1 MAKRKNINGIPNNL
15 IQQYFSTLFYWNGGY
30 MADWIWSAS
39 TEKNI
44 SEIEIDI
51 LKKTV
56 SPNTIEIKQI
66 TTYLDRLKTTISKEL
81 TNNGFE
87 EDFIVSAKFD
97 IFISSTFKTQKLLT
111 CIATLIDKEQRIYK
125 SKTYTEKSYEETLTV
140 FKKSLTT
147 QIRNWIKQKLK
158 I

>member
-1 MAKRKNINGIPNNL
+1 MSKRKNINGIPNNL

-39 TEKNI
+39 TEKNV

-51 LKKTV
+51 LNKKV
-56 SPNTIEIKQI
+56 LPNTIEIKQI

-81 TNNGFE
+81 INNGFE

-97 IFISSTFKTQKLLT
+97 IYISEKFRTQKLLT

-125 SKTYTEKSYEETLTV
+125 SKTYTEKAYEDTLTV
-140 FKKSLTT
+140 FKKPITT
-147 QIRNWIKQKLK
+147 QIENWIKQKLNK
-158 I
+158 